1 MNNTLINNEN
11 KLTADISITVL
22 GVIGTIMTTMIYTPQ
37 IVKSWHDKKVEISWI
52 MLFFEM
58 ISDMIWMLYYYLSDI
73 YLPVL
78 TGTLIF
84 IFATTLCIMKIY
96 FK

>member
-1 MNNTLINNEN
+1 MNNTLINNAHRV
-11 KLTADISITVL
+11 KGDINITIL

-58 ISDMIWMLYYYLSDI
+58 TSDIIWMLYYYLSDI
-73 YLPVL
+73 YFPIL

-84 IFATTLCIMKIY
+84 IFATTLCFMKIY